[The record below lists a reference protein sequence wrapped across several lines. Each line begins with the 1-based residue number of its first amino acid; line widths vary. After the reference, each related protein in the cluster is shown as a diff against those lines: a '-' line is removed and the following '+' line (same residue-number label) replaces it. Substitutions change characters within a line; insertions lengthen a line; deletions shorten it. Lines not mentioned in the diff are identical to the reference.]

1 VSSSTMLSTCCAG
14 TDRAVAGFTRTIE
27 NTREWLG
34 DEDGEYADPR
44 TRPAKVDF
52 DEATGNVHVD
62 MGSLADLF
70 PAQEQP
76 QPSTSASAEAGVE
89 EGEGAQ
95 PMLVDEVALS
105 APKILIT
112 TSPGKPPAPF
122 TRDFLKELQ
131 NLLGGERRADVVP
144 RKSPKFELGRVARW
158 AKQRGYGAIVV
169 VGEDHA
175 KPTQLTVSL
184 LPAGPTA
191 HFRLSSITL
200 AKDIERHAKATSHP
214 PELVLNHFHTPL
226 GLSLASLLSRL
237 FLPPDALETLRA
249 QGYAGRQVV
258 LAQNSRDFVFI
269 RRYRYMFV
277 LRSQKLG
284 GAKMH
289 ARQERAGLEDAGMHK
304 GTNEDEQDDTIKT
317 RFQEIGPRLTIKMR
331 WLRRG
336 QLGETREERA
346 KREAATASG
355 ADDDGTAYQEMD
367 LDTGNDAREEREAAA
382 EIGLDGD
389 PNSGELNERLEQAA
403 REQGVVPEAAEE
415 DAPAPT
421 ERRRKR
427 KLKSHPLL
435 RPAHSPSPPPGI
447 QEGEAVPKPQV
458 NQRGKVKSGSEGTSL
473 LSSVGKS
480 WHPGKGEGGVRD
492 AAKSREWEWQSR
504 MGISRRKFFL

>member
-1 VSSSTMLSTCCAG
+1 MLSTCCAG

-200 AKDIERHAKATSHP
+200 AKDIEVS
-214 PELVLNHFHTPL
+214 
-226 GLSLASLLSRL
+226 
-237 FLPPDALETLRA
+237 
-249 QGYAGRQVV
+249 
-258 LAQNSRDFVFI
+258 
-269 RRYRYMFV
+269 
-277 LRSQKLG
+277 
-284 GAKMH
+284 
-289 ARQERAGLEDAGMHK
+289 
-304 GTNEDEQDDTIKT
+304 
-317 RFQEIGPRLTIKMR
+317 
-331 WLRRG
+331 
-336 QLGETREERA
+336 
-346 KREAATASG
+346 
-355 ADDDGTAYQEMD
+355 
-367 LDTGNDAREEREAAA
+367 
-382 EIGLDGD
+382 
-389 PNSGELNERLEQAA
+389 
-403 REQGVVPEAAEE
+403 
-415 DAPAPT
+415 
-421 ERRRKR
+421 
-427 KLKSHPLL
+427 
-435 RPAHSPSPPPGI
+435 GI
-447 QEGEAVPKPQV
+447 QH
-458 NQRGKVKSGSEGTSL
+458 
-473 LSSVGKS
+473 VGA
-480 WHPGKGEGGVRD
+480 R
-492 AAKSREWEWQSR
+492 A
-504 MGISRRKFFL
+504 